1 MRATA
6 SPRTC
11 PRRGRFPRPRME
23 LPSDATPADKMAH
36 YARTIPEALSEM
48 DEKQGATQQVIQWC
62 ESEYRTGDKR
72 RVMTMTREY
81 LTDAL
86 VSITTDVGSIA
97 HQITAS
103 LDAQVKH
110 FGVDQRRALSPD
122 RPSPAPR
129 PPLPPRAL
137 PPHAP

>member
-1 MRATA
+1 
-6 SPRTC
+6 
-11 PRRGRFPRPRME
+11 ME

>member
-1 MRATA
+1 MGLGLLVLANEVSA
-6 SPRTC
+6 LE
-11 PRRGRFPRPRME
+11 RMW
-23 LPSDATPADKMAH
+23 
-36 YARTIPEALSEM
+36 M

>member
-1 MRATA
+1 
-6 SPRTC
+6 
-11 PRRGRFPRPRME
+11 ME
-23 LPSDATPADKMAH
+23 LPVDATNAQKIAH

-48 DEKQGATQQVIQWC
+48 DEKQSATQQVIHWC

-72 RVMTMTREY
+72 RVITMTREY

-103 LDAQVKH
+103 LDAQVACE
-110 FGVDQRRALSPD
+110 ALRSLSWGCGT
-122 RPSPAPR
+122 RERS
-129 PPLPPRAL
+129 LT
-137 PPHAP
+137 

>member
-1 MRATA
+1 
-6 SPRTC
+6 
-11 PRRGRFPRPRME
+11 ME

-103 LDAQVKH
+103 LDAQSTPPMPSWWRGWPAMV
-110 FGVDQRRALSPD
+110 GMRAMSSGGAAIPT
-122 RPSPAPR
+122 
-129 PPLPPRAL
+129 PPPMRTG
-137 PPHAP
+137 

>member
-1 MRATA
+1 
-6 SPRTC
+6 
-11 PRRGRFPRPRME
+11 ME

-86 VSITTDVGSIA
+86 VSITTDVGGFLTGLLGVGIGETVLPQLVRGCCMPVPLAAGTSVA
-97 HQITAS
+97 VAPS
-103 LDAQVKH
+103 VYAWDAP
-110 FGVDQRRALSPD
+110 LL
-122 RPSPAPR
+122 RPR
-129 PPLPPRAL
+129 K
-137 PPHAP
+137 